1 MQKPKP
7 QGSWGGVAPPAG
19 RARPRRRP
27 PLPAG
32 QRVAPHRHGWRRLLE
47 VVHEGEPGT
56 TTTVCR
62 IPIDYDG
69 HTEMTC
75 EQVRDGVYR
84 LDHRGLLS
92 FWAEVE
98 LDDGPPM
105 ITPPREPAIETFASV
120 YVHEDDP
127 HFEAYAAA
135 GYLLE
140 GKSVGGYTMPPMCA
154 VPRTALKAPWP
165 THKGVRKLGF

>member
-1 MQKPKP
+1 M
-7 QGSWGGVAPPAG
+7 
-19 RARPRRRP
+19 
-27 PLPAG
+27 
-32 QRVAPHRHGWRRLLE
+32 
-47 VVHEGEPGT
+47 HEGEPGT